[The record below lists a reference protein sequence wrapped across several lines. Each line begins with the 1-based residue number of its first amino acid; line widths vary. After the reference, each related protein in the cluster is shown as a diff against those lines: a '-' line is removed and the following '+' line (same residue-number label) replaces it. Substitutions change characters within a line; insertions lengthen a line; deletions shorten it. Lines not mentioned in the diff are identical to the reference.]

1 MIYDLARSY
10 TSLGRAILHFP
21 DAPWEDAISNGQL
34 QSKAWAIG
42 QLIKLNR
49 PLGLVYVVGG
59 WLGMLPLLMFAE
71 PRLRFTKIRSFDIDP
86 VCEAIADQVNI
97 ENVIAG
103 WRFKAITQDM
113 YTVGYRRHTYEVAD
127 EDGKM
132 AAMVESCDTVIN
144 TCCDHLAN
152 FKRWWSMIPPGKMVV
167 IQNND
172 FIAGADHVNT
182 VKSLAAMQH
191 QAPMAKRLFSG
202 TLNLGKYHRFMLIGF
217 R

>member
-10 TSLGRAILHFP
+10 TSLGRAILHYP
-21 DAPWEDAISNGQL
+21 AAPWDDAISNGQL

-71 PRLRFTKIRSFDIDP
+71 QRLRFTKIRSFDIDP
-86 VCEAIADQVNI
+86 ACEAIADQVNI
-97 ENVIAG
+97 EHVIKK
-103 WRFKAITQDM
+103 WRFKAVTQDM
-113 YTVGYRRHTYEVAD
+113 HAVNYRRHRYQITD
-127 EDGKM
+127 QDGKRTT
-132 AAMVESCDTVIN
+132 MVESCDTIVN
-144 TCCDHLAN
+144 TCCDHLPN
-152 FKRWWSMIPPGKMVV
+152 FARWWAMIPPRKMVL
-167 IQNND
+167 IQNNN

-182 VKSLAAMQH
+182 VPSLAAMQH
-191 QAPMAKRLFSG
+191 QAPMSKRLYSG
-202 TLNLGKYHRFMLIGF
+202 VLNLGKYQRFMLIGL